1 MRIDRPAEDD
11 TPRAGPES
19 RTVGT
24 PSAAAGGE
32 TPDRVARTAG
42 YRAAVDAAYREYR
55 AAREWDEAVPAL
67 RKAWE
72 NHEKKWTYPERA
84 GPAVHPESPGAWR
97 GDGGRYLAPDAHA
110 EVTRGCA
117 RIREVGE
124 TVIAPAMR
132 RIEAEDPGRH
142 LAGFDYR
149 LKSEERLKE
158 KVARTLEEQPG
169 LTTERALSGIPDAV
183 RFTFCYTHEQY
194 SAGVR
199 ADLDRLTARGF
210 ELAKPLK
217 NSWPSDQYKG
227 INTQW
232 REPATGQLFEVQFHT
247 LASFEAKQLTHRAY
261 ERIRNPQTSDAEL
274 DELEDFQRQACAKIP
289 IPPRATEI
297 DVPARKERD
306 G

>member
-19 RTVGT
+19 RTADT
-24 PSAAAGGE
+24 PPAAAGHE
-32 TPDRVARTAG
+32 TPDRATCAAG

-55 AAREWDEAVPAL
+55 AADEWDAAVPAL
-67 RKAWE
+67 REAWE
-72 NHEKKWTYPERA
+72 DHVKKWPLPERPVA
-84 GPAVHPESPGAWR
+84 DAQPEVPGAWR
-97 GDGGRYLAPDAHA
+97 GDGGRYLDPDANA

-117 RIREVGE
+117 RIHEIGE
-124 TVIAPAMR
+124 TVITPAMR

-142 LAGFDYR
+142 LAGLDHR
-149 LKSEERLKE
+149 LKGEDRLKE

-169 LTTERALSGIPDAV
+169 LTTRQALSGIPDAV
-183 RFTFCYTHEQY
+183 RFTLCYAHEHY

-210 ELAKPLK
+210 ELAKRPK
-217 NSWPSDQYKG
+217 NSWESDQYKG

-232 REPATGQLFEVQFHT
+232 REPETGQLFEVQFHT
-247 LASFEAKQLTHRAY
+247 LASFEAKQLTHGAY

-274 DELEDFQRQACAKIP
+274 DELEVFQSQACSKIP
-289 IPPRATEI
+289 IPPGAAEI
-297 DVPARKERD
+297 GAPPRKERD